1 MSELFEEAGL
11 TASESQINQITRS
24 FLSHMDS
31 VSEQQSYGLIDRT
44 DYKSQLDELKQ
55 QLKAIERERNKLVT
69 ERDAYVDN
77 IKRYFNADEVKI
89 EDGNLLVR

>member
-24 FLSHMDS
+24 FLHHMDS

-44 DYKSQLDELKQ
+44 DYRSQLDELKR
-55 QLKAIERERNKLVT
+55 QLKAIERECNELVT